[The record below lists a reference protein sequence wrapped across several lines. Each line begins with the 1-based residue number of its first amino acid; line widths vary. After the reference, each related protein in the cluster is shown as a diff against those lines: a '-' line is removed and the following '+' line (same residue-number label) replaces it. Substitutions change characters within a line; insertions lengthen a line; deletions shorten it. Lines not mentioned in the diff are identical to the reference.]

1 MNYTG
6 AHATLDTR
14 HRTKKSKTENTR
26 QKTIKVSNKDPIKTG
41 GESRCPRMVSS
52 SCLLEETNRVTHVV
66 KFGKSLV
73 SDRGKK

>member
-1 MNYTG
+1 
-6 AHATLDTR
+6 
-14 HRTKKSKTENTR
+14 
-26 QKTIKVSNKDPIKTG
+26 
-41 GESRCPRMVSS
+41 MVSS